1 MWINVR
7 RHRRINFQQVASF
20 ICIFLTIL
28 NINLVY
34 AEIWPMER
42 PTGMPSIQSLEVM
55 CGKDHMDVHV
65 SFSQPFDGIVSSKGQ
80 HGDPR
85 CVYVPPSTGQ
95 TFFSFRIAYARCGT
109 KPDLNGQF
117 YENTVVV
124 QYDKDLLEVW
134 DEAKRLRCEWFN
146 DYEKTATKPPM
157 VIADLDVIQL
167 DFRGDNVDCW
177 MEIQHGK
184 GPWAPPV
191 SGIVP
196 LGSTLTLVVAINDYR
211 GEFDM
216 RVKSCVA
223 SDGGGH
229 VIQLSDE
236 SGCVLRPKMI
246 SRFLKAKGAD
256 ERASVIT
263 YAFFHAFK
271 FPDALSVHIK
281 CKVEIC
287 RHGCLDHCQQ
297 QPESNSHV
305 EVEHQYGGIPLE
317 RKDDGILSTS
327 AKKASLVGTQPAAS
341 AQSSELHDDIIY
353 DDIIQ
358 EGEGGT
364 SIGSGMPSIKMSL
377 SSHKTD
383 EESKTPPPPVMVQE
397 ETESPVNVATVD
409 NLGIQTASLEEL
421 AANLANIAN
430 VVNSGN
436 GDVPEDLDIGSPLPH
451 KDAYTMEQDK
461 FPHGPR
467 HFDHEEVM
475 PLGAPRSLPDNVP
488 IINSREKR
496 NASSQPMLT
505 LTKRKRRSMVVSDRK
520 VRSADVG
527 VSGLYEVI
535 SEADLAFS
543 PDNKAEAVTV
553 FQGKIREEVVY
564 GICMPVPGFSV
575 LFVLVAVSAVVSAL
589 VAGSLLYRYQLQ
601 REHMVAQA
609 HDGAMAMSTLAYWM
623 GLGFLR
629 TRDPPTCGAHET
641 SAAAAAAAA
650 TERLNNTLNSLSMSS
665 LNNLSSMGAM
675 SLNGKTDTL
684 RSRE

>member
-1 MWINVR
+1 MVID
-7 RHRRINFQQVASF
+7 VAR
-20 ICIFLTIL
+20 CGD
-28 NINLVY
+28 
-34 AEIWPMER
+34 IWPLER
-42 PTGMPSIQSLEVM
+42 PDGMPSILSLEVM
-55 CGKDHMDVHV
+55 CGKDHMDVHL
-65 SFSQPFDGIVSSKGQ
+65 SFSHPFEGIVSSKGQ

-109 KPDLNGQF
+109 KPDLHGQF

-146 DYEKTATKPPM
+146 DYEKTASKPPM

-216 RVKSCVA
+216 RVKSCIA

-229 VIQLSDE
+229 VIRLSDE
-236 SGCVLRPKMI
+236 YGCVLRPKMI
-246 SRFLKAKGAD
+246 SRFLKARGAD
-256 ERASVIT
+256 DRASVIT

-287 RHGCLDHCQQ
+287 RHGCLDHCQL
-297 QPESNSHV
+297 QPGNTPDV
-305 EVEHQYGGIPLE
+305 GGSDLAHYINPLE
-317 RKDDGILSTS
+317 RKDVDQKS
-327 AKKASLVGTQPAAS
+327 AVKPGHPEVH
-341 AQSSELHDDIIY
+341 ELDY
-353 DDIIQ
+353 EDIIQ

-364 SIGSGMPSIKMSL
+364 DIKSNF
-377 SSHKTD
+377 
-383 EESKTPPPPVMVQE
+383 PPVSVSSQIQDVKLNDGIE
-397 ETESPVNVATVD
+397 EDPDITV
-409 NLGIQTASLEEL
+409 
-421 AANLANIAN
+421 
-430 VVNSGN
+430 V
-436 GDVPEDLDIGSPLPH
+436 PH
-451 KDAYTMEQDK
+451 KEK

-467 HFDHEEVM
+467 RFEEDI
-475 PLGAPRSLPDNVP
+475 LSIGAPRSMPDNAVP
-488 IINSREKR
+488 NDSPPDSKEQQSNHPK
-496 NASSQPMLT
+496 
-505 LTKRKRRSMVVSDRK
+505 TKRKRRSVSILDRQA
-520 VRSADVG
+520 RSADVG

-543 PDNKAEAVTV
+543 PDNRIEAVTV

-575 LFVLVAVSAVVSAL
+575 LFVMVAVSAVVSAL

-601 REHMVAQA
+601 REHMVEQAQQN
-609 HDGAMAMSTLAYWM
+609 GAIQ
-623 GLGFLR
+623 
-629 TRDPPTCGAHET
+629 
-641 SAAAAAAAA
+641 
-650 TERLNNTLNSLSMSS
+650 MSS
-665 LNNLSSMGAM
+665 FVNWMRLLKYRHNTATTMTESNGSVDGVVLRGNAAPSSSA
-675 SLNGKTDTL
+675 NEEIVQQNRD
-684 RSRE
+684 